1 MAYQVVVD
9 NFYTQ
14 QVTGAFGIPLPSNN
28 YGIRYDPVTGDYQLR
43 QFGSGGGITLGGYDA
58 LAGATLYQNG
68 SWTSDAIQD
77 SLLFTNNDPKQPT
90 ALAESLSIQ
99 IRQQTQ
105 QAHVAIG
112 GNAGGHVLHPTAQ
125 PSQHTAAAGVNNSF
139 PGTNPG
145 IATLVPGGNILSNPP
160 GQTPPST
167 APTSPPAP
175 ASAPSSGT
183 ATYGTN
189 GTLSYPS
196 DIFQNSQDILAIRQ
210 KIVTPLNAADVFSDP
225 ASALTGELSLF
236 GGRELTTAGTV
247 FLPMPNNAADS
258 NATAWGA
265 DSMNNLTAAMVS
277 KVAQDFKAQGVIN
290 NSTLITALSSVIGN
304 LAGMNGQTLGQ
315 AGQLADLLQ
324 NAGTNVLNDPNIRQQ
339 LDAILNSAVLKQGG
353 FDVPAEQ
360 ILARTGVVPNS
371 NLELLFNNVS
381 LREFTFSYRLS
392 PRSSPEAEEVRQIIH
407 FFKRGMAAKKSG
419 GSNSG
424 NAGTFLGSPNVFE
437 LEYITSDG
445 QQIEGVNKFKMCALT
460 NFAVNYSPD
469 GQWSAYE
476 EGQPVSYNI
485 GMSFSELMPIYEDD
499 YGNDTT
505 KVMY

>member
-14 QVTGAFGIPLPSNN
+14 QVTGPFGIPQPSTN

-43 QFGSGGGITLGGYDA
+43 QFGTSGGITLGGYDA
-58 LAGATLYQNG
+58 LGGATLYQNG

-125 PSQHTAAAGVNNSF
+125 PSQHNAPAGVNNSF

-145 IATLVPGGNILSNPP
+145 IATLVPGGNILSTPP

-175 ASAPSSGT
+175 VSAPSSGPV
-183 ATYGTN
+183 TYGTN

-210 KIVTPLNAADVFSDP
+210 KIVTPLNAAEVFSDP
-225 ASALTGELSLF
+225 LSALTGELKPF

-265 DSMNNLTAAMVS
+265 DSMNNLTASMIS
-277 KVAQDFKAQGVIN
+277 KMAGDLEKGLLS
-290 NSTLITALSSVIGN
+290 NSTVIAAATSLLNSMTGVN
-304 LAGMNGQTLGQ
+304 AGQ
-315 AGQLADLLQ
+315 AAQLADLITKT
-324 NAGTNVLNDPNIRQQ
+324 GTDVLNDPNIRQQ
-339 LDAILNSAVLKQGG
+339 IDAILNSALLKQGG

-371 NLELLFNNVS
+371 NLELLFNNVT
-381 LREFTFSYRLS
+381 LREFTFSYRMS

-445 QQIEGVNKFKMCALT
+445 QQIEGVNKFKTCALT

-485 GMSFSELMPIYEDD
+485 GMSFSEIEPVYEQD